1 MPDDSEPPLS
11 VSGRLGHLLT
21 TVVMVPDFGSMHS
34 VLPPYVP
41 VDCNTVLEGC
51 EQSRQQGLAR
61 QGPHWRRHGTL
72 AQAYSPARTL
82 ASTLGRAPLTQAVP
96 PSSVTGREDNRE
108 VPGSLD
114 TCCPWPQDTDGE
126 QAPCRLLHTHHA
138 PSTFWA
144 TSLILHKQPQGGFL
158 SVLGCLEPLFTS
170 GAAHVPE
177 VGCAAAALPVDED
190 SCAEHRFPRQPQIP
204 LLTSPN
210 VAFRVLAQD
219 PVQPEW
225 CNHSLPHHRFIV
237 DLLKLHSISQITSK
251 AGYVEYLGP
260 AYPELGKA
268 WFPNTAL
275 GLKGSLPSC

>member
-1 MPDDSEPPLS
+1 MSAACIQCFHLTCQWTATPCWRAASRAGSRDLPGKAH
-11 VSGRLGHLLT
+11 SGAG
-21 TVVMVPDFGSMHS
+21 
-34 VLPPYVP
+34 
-41 VDCNTVLEGC
+41 
-51 EQSRQQGLAR
+51 
-61 QGPHWRRHGTL
+61 HGTL
-72 AQAYSPARTL
+72 AQAYSPACTL

-126 QAPCRLLHTHHA
+126 RAPCRLLHTHHA

-144 TSLILHKQPQGGFL
+144 ASLILHKQPQGGFV

-204 LLTSPN
+204 LFS
-210 VAFRVLAQD
+210 LAQTWLSESS
-219 PVQPEW
+219 PRTRS
-225 CNHSLPHHRFIV
+225 SLNGVTIPYP
-237 DLLKLHSISQITSK
+237 ITASSWTCLNYAASRK
-251 AGYVEYLGP
+251 
-260 AYPELGKA
+260 
-268 WFPNTAL
+268 
-275 GLKGSLPSC
+275 